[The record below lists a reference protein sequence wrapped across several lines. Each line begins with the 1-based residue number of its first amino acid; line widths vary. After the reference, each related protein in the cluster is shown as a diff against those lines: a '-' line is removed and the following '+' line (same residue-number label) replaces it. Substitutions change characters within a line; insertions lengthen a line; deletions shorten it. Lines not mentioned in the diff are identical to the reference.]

1 LSKQIFINHKNKNN
15 MRYSVIIDDAEV
27 PRVEEAYGSIL
38 NLRDESGNPRPATKT
53 EIETAIFT
61 WLEGSTHDYER
72 RKNMSSFT
80 PPPLGGAAAD

>member
-1 LSKQIFINHKNKNN
+1 

-38 NLRDESGNPRPATKT
+38 NLKDASGNPRPATQT
-53 EIETAIFT
+53 EIETAIFN

-72 RKNMSSFT
+72 RKNMGSFT
-80 PPPLGGAAAD
+80 PAPIGGAAVTA